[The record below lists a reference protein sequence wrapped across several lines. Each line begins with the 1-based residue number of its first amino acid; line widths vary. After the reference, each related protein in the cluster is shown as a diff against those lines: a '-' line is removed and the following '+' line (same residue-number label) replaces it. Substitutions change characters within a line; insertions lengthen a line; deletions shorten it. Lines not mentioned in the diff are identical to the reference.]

1 MGPRLEALMCM
12 GSYNCARA
20 VSGIERVAAGQLLAL
35 LVFSAVVMRLCLRGK
50 LHRIVNEV
58 M

>member
-1 MGPRLEALMCM
+1 MKARSIMCM
-12 GSYNCARA
+12 GLYNCARA
-20 VSGIERVAAGQLLAL
+20 VSGIERVAAGRLLAL